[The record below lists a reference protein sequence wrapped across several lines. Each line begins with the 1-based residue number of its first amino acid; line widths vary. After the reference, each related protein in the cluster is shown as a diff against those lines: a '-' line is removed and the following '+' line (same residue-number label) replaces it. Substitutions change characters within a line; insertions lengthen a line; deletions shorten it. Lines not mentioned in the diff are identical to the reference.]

1 MKRNTTDTKVETNT
15 YGKMM
20 GRMVK
25 AYGRRVAGQDIE
37 ELAGLAQFVKD
48 AETVLGETVAQL
60 RTEEGGSYSWAQIG
74 RVLGITRAS
83 AQQRFAK
90 YCTEIEG
97 RQVGGQ
103 PSNLR

>member
-1 MKRNTTDTKVETNT
+1 MKKNSSTVETNT

-48 AETVLGETVAQL
+48 SETVLGETVAQL

-74 RVLGITRAS
+74 RVLGITRSA
-83 AQQRFAK
+83 AQQRFGK
-90 YCTEIEG
+90 YDTAPA
-97 RQVGGQ
+97 RVVGGQ
-103 PSNLR
+103 PVNLR